1 MEQISAIGIQSAY
14 GKKKVLLDVNLSA
27 ESGQCVGIV
36 GANGCGKSTL
46 FQILSGLRKADRGS
60 IFFDGKEAGGRA
72 GKKLFLEYVGYV
84 PQENN
89 LITELSVRDN
99 LLLWYQ
105 NRKELEQELREGFLH
120 MLGLDEMGNL
130 RTGNLSGG
138 MKKRVSIG
146 CALAGKPPILLLDE
160 PNAALDLPGKA
171 QIRQHLLLYKKMGG
185 TVLIAT
191 HDESDLDICEKV
203 YAMKQ
208 GVSREIDRTLRGD
221 ALLLQLGKEE

>member
-1 MEQISAIGIQSAY
+1 MERVRAVGIQSAY
-14 GKKKVLLDVNLSA
+14 GRKKVLLDVNLSVG
-27 ESGQCVGIV
+27 SGQCVGIV

-46 FQILSGLRKADRGS
+46 LQILSGLRRADDGS
-60 IFFDGKEAGGRA
+60 IFFDGKEAKGRA
-72 GKKLFLEYVGYV
+72 GRDLFLHYVGYV

-89 LITELSVRDN
+89 LIPELSVRDN

-105 NRKELEQELREGFLH
+105 NRKELEEELREGFLH
-120 MLGLDEMGNL
+120 MLGLDDMSNL
-130 RTGNLSGG
+130 KAGNLSGG

-185 TVLIAT
+185 TIVIAT
-191 HDESDLDICEKV
+191 HDESDLDICERV

-208 GVSREIDRTLRGD
+208 GISKEIDRTLRGD
-221 ALLLQLGKEE
+221 ALLLQL